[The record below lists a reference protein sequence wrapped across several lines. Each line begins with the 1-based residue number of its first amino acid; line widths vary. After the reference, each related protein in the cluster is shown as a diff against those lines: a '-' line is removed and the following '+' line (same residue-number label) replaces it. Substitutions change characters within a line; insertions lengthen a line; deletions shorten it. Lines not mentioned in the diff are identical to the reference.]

1 MSEPSTHEELI
12 ASMATVF
19 DLMDGATLDA
29 WEGLTGLQIQLLRV
43 VATGTRVDRQS
54 LSMWTRTSRAALV
67 PSLAALLQR
76 QILAEEPDEEGARL
90 VVGPAGRQ
98 LLDTVMRARVAWI
111 RGVCASALPP
121 VDEGELRHAI
131 GALQR
136 IADGA

>member
-1 MSEPSTHEELI
+1 VSDPSTHEELI

-19 DLMDGATLDA
+19 DLMDAATLDA
-29 WEGLTGLQIQLLRV
+29 WAGLTGLQIQLLRV
-43 VATGTRVDRQS
+43 VATGMHVDRQS

-76 QILAEEPDEEGARL
+76 RILAEETDDRGAHL
-90 VVGPAGRQ
+90 VVGPVGRQ
-98 LLDTVMRARVAWI
+98 LLETVLRARIDWI
-111 RGVCASALPP
+111 RGACAAVQPP

-136 IADGA
+136 IAEGA

>member
-12 ASMATVF
+12 VSMATVF
-19 DLMDGATLDA
+19 DLMDAATLDA

-43 VATGTRVDRQS
+43 VATGMQVDRQS

-76 QILAEEPDEEGARL
+76 GILVEETAGEGARL

-98 LLDTVMRARVAWI
+98 LLDTVLRARVSWI
-111 RGVCASALPP
+111 RGATAAVQPP
-121 VDEGELRHAI
+121 VDEGELLRAI

>member
-1 MSEPSTHEELI
+1 
-12 ASMATVF
+12 MATVF
-19 DLMDGATLDA
+19 DLMDAATLDA

-43 VATGTRVDRQS
+43 VATGMQVDRQS

-76 QILAEEPDEEGARL
+76 RILVEEADGEAAHL

-98 LLDTVMRARVAWI
+98 LLETVMRARIGWI
-111 RGVCASALPP
+111 RGACASVQPP
-121 VDEGELRHAI
+121 VDEGELRRAI

>member
-1 MSEPSTHEELI
+1 MSDPSTHEELI

-19 DLMDGATLDA
+19 DLMDAATLDA

-43 VATGTRVDRQS
+43 VATGMQVDRQS

-76 QILAEEPDEEGARL
+76 RILVEEADGEGSRL

-98 LLDTVMRARVAWI
+98 LLETVMRARIGWI
-111 RGVCASALPP
+111 RGACASVQPP
-121 VDEGELRHAI
+121 VDEGELRRAI

>member
-1 MSEPSTHEELI
+1 MSDPSTHEELI

-19 DLMDGATLDA
+19 DLMDAATLDA

-43 VATGTRVDRQS
+43 VATGMQVDRQS

-76 QILAEEPDEEGARL
+76 RILVEEADGEGARL
-90 VVGPAGRQ
+90 VVGPAGRE
-98 LLDTVMRARVAWI
+98 LLETVMRARTGWI
-111 RGVCASALPP
+111 RGACASVQPP
-121 VDEGELRHAI
+121 VDEGELRRAI